1 VTLEA
6 EVERQ
11 KIENE
16 TLRTKCEEQN
26 TSLATLRTKSRAARE
41 QIATLMKESAELQ
54 AEAMSLRKLKQAHV
68 RHAQPFLL
76 EAMAFDICE
85 RDGADSHVA
94 KWEAQ
99 SLYVETYGIE
109 VEDEAPDD
117 ME

>member
-76 EAMAFDICE
+76 EAMAFDIC
-85 RDGADSHVA
+85 DGADSHVA